1 MGVQGLRAVIMV
13 RVMVTD
19 IVVIIVT
26 VVALL
31 AVVRGI
37 QIASTASIRIRIP
50 RLRLVPAS
58 GRPFP
63 YGLSTLAQKRLTN
76 LFNYGRMM

>member
-1 MGVQGLRAVIMV
+1 MV
-13 RVMVTD
+13 RVMVAD
-19 IVVIIVT
+19 IVVKIAT

-31 AVVRGI
+31 AVVLGI
-37 QIASTASIRIRIP
+37 QIVSTASIRTRIP

-63 YGLSTLAQKRLTN
+63 YGVSTLTQKRPTN
-76 LFNYGRMM
+76 LFNHGRIM